1 MTETC
6 KNHAIV
12 LGGSIAGLMAAR
24 VLTEHFQLVTLIER
38 DRLPAGAENRKGVP
52 QGRHIHT
59 LLTRGYEILLKYFP
73 DMKMALEADGGII
86 GDSAGSFR
94 SFRDGAYTPRFH
106 SGLVTTFQSR
116 PLLESEIRQRL
127 LSIPNLRIVD
137 GADVEAIVASDNK
150 QRITGVM
157 VRLQGDDASPE
168 RIDAELVV
176 DATGR
181 GSQAVK
187 WLSVLG
193 YSAPEERMNKMDLAY
208 TSRVYQRTPQG
219 LGGADALLVASTPP
233 DGKRGAGILPIEGD
247 RWLVTLAGYL
257 GDHAPADESGFLE
270 WARSLPTSDVYNA
283 IKDAVPLGPIVVHR
297 YPFSRR
303 RYFEKMVRLPEGFIV
318 VGDAFCSFNPVYGQG
333 MSVAAMEAETLD
345 NCLKVERANGWRG
358 DFPLRYFRQAAKVV
372 DIPWAL
378 AAGADFR
385 YPAVEGERPH
395 TPALVNWYMHR
406 FFRAALYDRTVAQ
419 VFLRVAHLVQPPSS
433 FFHPAVVLRVLFFR
447 APAHQAQ
454 MPADG
459 GRELGHKDRQPE
471 HSAAS

>member
-1 MTETC
+1 MTSNRQ
-6 KNHAIV
+6 NHAIV

-24 VLTEHFQLVTLIER
+24 VLTEHFELVTLIER
-38 DRLPAGAENRKGVP
+38 DRLPEGAENRKGVP

-73 DMKMALEADGGII
+73 DMRTALEADGGII

-94 SFRDGAYTPRFH
+94 SYRDGAYTPRFH

-116 PLLESEIRQRL
+116 SLLESEIRQRL
-127 LSIPNLRIVD
+127 LAIPNLRIVAA
-137 GADVEAIVASDNK
+137 ADAEAIVASDNQ

-157 VRLQGDDASPE
+157 VRLQGDDTPAESM
-168 RIDAELVV
+168 DANLVV

-187 WLSVLG
+187 WLAALG
-193 YSAPEERMNKMDLAY
+193 YAAPEERINKMDLAY
-208 TSRVYQRTPQG
+208 TSRIYKRTPQG
-219 LGGADALLVASTPP
+219 LGGVDAVLVASTPP
-233 DGKRGAGILPIEGD
+233 DGKRGAGILPIEGN

-257 GDHAPADESGFLE
+257 GDHAPADEPGFLE
-270 WARSLPTSDVYNA
+270 WARSLPTPDVYNA
-283 IKDAVPLGPIVVHR
+283 IKDAEPLGPIMVHR

-303 RYFEKMVRLPEGFIV
+303 RYFEKLARLPEGFIV

-345 NCLKVERANGWRG
+345 ECLEAERRHGLTEG
-358 DFPLRYFRQAAKVV
+358 FPLRYFRKAANVV

-385 YPAVEGERPH
+385 YPGVEGERPH
-395 TPALVNWYMHR
+395 TPALVKWYMQR
-406 FFRAALYDRTVAQ
+406 FFRAALYDRAVAQ
-419 VFLRVAHLVQPPSS
+419 VFLRVAHLVKPPSS
-433 FFHPAVVLRVLFFR
+433 FFQPAVVLRVLFFR
-447 APAHQAQ
+447 PPVRKAQIPAGA
-454 MPADG
+454 
-459 GRELGHKDRQPE
+459 GRGLGHEDQQPE
-471 HSAAS
+471 HSIAA